1 MYQNNPRFRHWSPQ
15 FRPRGQFL
23 RRNYTPNHFRYTGPQ
38 VQNNYEFWCETC
50 DKGFQTLNILENHKS
65 QHQKCNI
72 DGCQFVAHPKIIT
85 KHIQM
90 QHSTGLYKKISKL
103 NNPEEIR
110 KWREERKLKYPTKKN
125 IEKKAAEL
133 KEKIERGEKM
143 GMNYQKH
150 HKHRKPELY
159 SRNQHNHAMTK
170 GREKFQGRHK
180 NNKFKNETASFHKKP
195 QAAKKVCRTIPK
207 PDNTQKLNPFAGIQ
221 HIIIEDNHDEEID
234 ESLQNSLI
242 EDDDVYAEEGINNVN
257 EKSQLE
263 PSVCGA
269 LSSLMNEYGSSD
281 EDVSTAVDKSINGL
295 VKHQVELTKTTT
307 EIKKETIE
315 KKLPITADVNNKC
328 KSDEDS
334 GPEETVITKSTTD
347 HNVEENS
354 SNNLKPKLEKRPR
367 SPPNIKHYKRPKYL
381 LPSTLL
387 VKLLSREIE
396 QERNI
401 ILQCVRHTVK
411 NNYFDNTKD

>member
-1 MYQNNPRFRHWSPQ
+1 MYQSNPRFRHWSPQ

-23 RRNYTPNHFRYTGPQ
+23 RRNYTTNHFRYSGPQ
-38 VQNNYEFWCETC
+38 EQNNYEFWCETC
-50 DKGFQTLNILENHKS
+50 DKGFQSLHILENHKK

-90 QHSTGLYKKISKL
+90 QHSTGLYKKIAKL

-150 HKHRKPELY
+150 NRHGKPELH
-159 SRNQHNHAMTK
+159 SRKQHNHTMSK
-170 GREKFQGRHK
+170 GREKIQSRHK
-180 NNKFKNETASFHKKP
+180 NYKFKNENPICDKKP
-195 QAAKKVCRTIPK
+195 PAPKKVCRTIPQ
-207 PDNTQKLNPFAGIQ
+207 PDNTQRLNPFAGIQ
-221 HIIIEDNHDEEID
+221 QIIIEDNHDEEIE

-242 EDDDVYAEEGINNVN
+242 EDDDIFTEVGTNNLN
-257 EKSQLE
+257 DKSQ
-263 PSVCGA
+263 VCGA

-281 EDVSTAVDKSINGL
+281 EDVSNAVSNSINGN
-295 VKHQVELTKTTT
+295 VKHQAELAKT
-307 EIKKETIE
+307 EIKKDTIE
-315 KKLPITADVNNKC
+315 KKVPIPVNNK
-328 KSDEDS
+328 SDDDS
-334 GPEETVITKSTTD
+334 GPEETVITKSATD
-347 HNVEENS
+347 HNVDESS
-354 SNNLKPKLEKRPR
+354 SNNLKPKLENRFR
-367 SPPNIKHYKRPKYL
+367 SPLNIKHYKKPKYQ

-401 ILQCVRHTVK
+401 ILQCVRHIVK
-411 NNYFDNTKD
+411 NNYFDTTSTKD